1 MLTLEVLQ
9 LRTFRVVSYL
19 DNGMLLRCGMSLFSR
34 FLQTELKI
42 HEFEPYPY
50 LLKSPH
56 TECALLLHVD
66 DVLCLAQ
73 HDYLRNVLEPA
84 WRKKYKISLEV
95 LEKTGDELS

>member
-19 DNGMLLRCGMSLFSR
+19 DNGMLLRCGMSLFSK

-56 TECALLLHVD
+56 TECALFYVLHNMTTCGMCWNP
-66 DVLCLAQ
+66 LGGRSTKSPWR
-73 HDYLRNVLEPA
+73 YWKRLEM
-84 WRKKYKISLEV
+84 S
-95 LEKTGDELS
+95 